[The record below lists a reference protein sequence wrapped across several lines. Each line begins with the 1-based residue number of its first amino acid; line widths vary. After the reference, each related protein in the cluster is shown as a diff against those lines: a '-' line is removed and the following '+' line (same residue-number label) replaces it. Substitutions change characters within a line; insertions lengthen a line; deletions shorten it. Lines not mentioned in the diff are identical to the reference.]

1 MSPAADHGPYRRAA
15 TSLVAVALL
24 GLVLLFAR
32 HLLRD
37 PDAGSDAE
45 RLDRTREA
53 ADEAP
58 FLAPRRSGASS
69 PVDAVDASR
78 SAPAWDALP
87 GGTKFQQR
95 LALGARLLDLRAR
108 LASGALDAEAVV
120 GLIRRRSLPGRLA
133 LDAWERGLFE
143 AARQGTDRRG
153 RRRPARLAGGSAS
166 GRRGAVAPRGGDG
179 GRDAARL
186 DARRGVSGRRSGR
199 GRGAARTAGGDRR
212 GPLAAR
218 IRRRGDVG
226 HGTGAVP
233 RAPLFTWGPP
243 AAGLY
248 APDDDLCLIR
258 TIYPRAFQRVLLKH
272 ELVHAWAIRQ
282 RGLWPSRFLEE
293 GLAEYLSRWLP
304 SDARLDVPPR
314 RFANEFAA
322 LLTLVRRQRAY
333 GFGHAGFSGQGLMA
347 LEAQEFYGLG
357 QMGYLLA
364 QAAVAY
370 AGGEAVEAAIRQHTD
385 EPLRAVVRSLGWD
398 ALVAF
403 LEEHAVGGR
412 AGEAIVI
419 EDLTPSPAAVQDAAA
434 RINGRRQPRRAF
446 QAIRIDVP
454 DGIGDLALGDFLELP
469 VTVLAQ
475 DPERLA
481 SVLRGLRA
489 DVAGE
494 VLLVSEATGA
504 MLDAFRWSP
513 ETLDALSDLVAEPD
527 GVDSRAAFVERLH
540 AGLAR
545 ARKGRAPAVLAW
557 HGRVESASPPLP
569 VMAGPV
575 KTNDLLARIVSN
587 DRAVSSLIVCI
598 ASRDGT
604 REAMRA
610 MLAEA
615 GGTSP
620 SQVPEALVTE
630 NLRNALAA
638 YVRWLPSPPTRV
650 LVIDLADG
658 SSDAP
663 LVAEVFADA
672 LGREAPVALWNPQ
685 RPVR

>member
-1 MSPAADHGPYRRAA
+1 VSPANDHGPYRRAA
-15 TSLVAVALL
+15 TILVALSLL
-24 GLVLLFAR
+24 GLLLLFAR
-32 HLLRD
+32 HVLHD
-37 PDAGSDAE
+37 PDAESDAAP
-45 RLDRTREA
+45 LDRTRDA
-53 ADEAP
+53 AEDAP
-58 FLAPRRSGASS
+58 FLAPRRSGTPS
-69 PVDAVDASR
+69 PVDTAGASG
-78 SAPAWDALP
+78 SAPGWDALP
-87 GGTKFQQR
+87 GGTKFRQR
-95 LALGARLLDLRAR
+95 LALGARLLDLRTR
-108 LASGALDAEAVV
+108 LASGAVDAEAVV
-120 GLIRRRSLPGRLA
+120 RLIRRRSLPGLLA

-143 AARQGTDRRG
+143 AG
-153 RRRPARLAGGSAS
+153 RMGSEA
-166 GRRGAVAPRGGDG
+166 AVADVLLAWMADPRRDG
-179 GRDAARL
+179 EALVLHAAETEDAKLRVWTLGEAFPAVDRDAGEALLGRL
-186 DARRGVSGRRSGR
+186 EAI
-199 GRGAARTAGGDRR
+199 AGDRSPH
-212 GPLAAR
+212 GY
-218 IRRRGDVG
+218 DVVATSDMG
-226 HGTGAVP
+226 QELFP

-243 AAGLY
+243 AAGVY
-248 APDDDLCLIR
+248 APDDDVCLIR

-304 SDARLDVPPR
+304 SDARLNVPPR

-333 GFGHAGFSGQGLMA
+333 GFGHGGFSFPGLMA

-370 AGGEAVEAAIRQHTD
+370 GGGEAVEAAVRQGTD
-385 EPLRAVVRSLGWD
+385 EPLRTVVRSLTWD
-398 ALVAF
+398 TLVAF

-419 EDLTPSPAAVQDAAA
+419 EDLTPSQTALQDAAA

-489 DVAGE
+489 DGTGE

-504 MLDAFRWSP
+504 MLDPFRWSP

-527 GVDSRAAFVERLH
+527 AVDSRAAFVEQLH
-540 AGLAR
+540 AGLVR
-545 ARKGRAPAVLAW
+545 TRKGRVPAVLAW

-587 DRAVSSLIVCI
+587 HPAVSSLVVCI

-620 SQVPEALVTE
+620 SQVPEALITE

-638 YVRWLPSPPTRV
+638 YVRWMPSPPTRV

-658 SSDAP
+658 TSDAR

-685 RPVR
+685 QPVR